1 MDTYVYLYLFLFL
14 ICIYLVKY
22 FNDKMSAKFPK
33 AYVKSDLQF
42 YPTNYN
48 SSILNTSEN
57 KYMTILKSELMLY
70 SLALQ
75 YILDPFIKIIYYPKK
90 ILLKYIHKMV

>member
-14 ICIYLVKY
+14 ICIYLVNY
-22 FNDKMSAKFPK
+22 FNDKISAKFPK
-33 AYVKSDLQF
+33 AYVKSDLQY

-57 KYMTILKSELMLY
+57 KYMKSLKSELMLY

-75 YILDPFIKIIYYPKK
+75 YILEPFIKIIYYPKK

>member
-14 ICIYLVKY
+14 VSIYLVKY

-33 AYVKSDLQF
+33 AYKKFDSQY

-48 SSILNTSEN
+48 SSILSSSEN

-70 SLALQ
+70 TLALQ
-75 YILDPFIKIIYYPKK
+75 FILDPFIKIIYYPKK

>member
-1 MDTYVYLYLFLFL
+1 M
-14 ICIYLVKY
+14 CIFLVKY
-22 FNDKMSAKFPK
+22 FNEKVSAKFPK
-33 AYVKSDLQF
+33 AYIKSDLQY

-48 SSILNTSEN
+48 SNILSTSEN

-75 YILDPFIKIIYYPKK
+75 YILEPFVKIIYYPKQ
-90 ILLKYIHKMV
+90 IILKYIDKMV